1 MRLWR
6 RSRKQNRRNKKL
18 IGSNSDVQ
26 MDWLFFRYKNKD
38 PFHFLN
44 MSPGKRLVARAYM
57 LEELERKKEELEAL
71 AKK

>member
-1 MRLWR
+1 
-6 RSRKQNRRNKKL
+6 
-18 IGSNSDVQ
+18 

-71 AKK
+71 TKK